1 MSSSAK
7 FYNYINKKTN
17 FSDFSLNNSI
27 CWCAVEL
34 VVIIIDVVIVIRGGE
49 KYSEKTLL
57 RVRERRLPEDE
68 KREKERKKSK
78 LDWKTNEF
86 LLLFFHSKKTI
97 TTFSWCWIMLPP
109 STIFNVVCV
118 CVCVDTW
125 AAAAVDCIMCATR
138 RETVTNLWVEVSWER
153 SECWWTVRPKWPLGR
168 FYIRILHITAQQDD
182 VNGFELLWN
191 YSEAIYTITVLGRTR
206 RNKWDCEW
214 KGWLKSPVV

>member
-1 MSSSAK
+1 MRSWTRRDNHRRCYRYSRRREIFRENSLESTRETPTRRREERKRKKKIKIRLKNEWISSS
-7 FYNYINKKTN
+7 
-17 FSDFSLNNSI
+17 
-27 CWCAVEL
+27 
-34 VVIIIDVVIVIRGGE
+34 
-49 KYSEKTLL
+49 
-57 RVRERRLPEDE
+57 
-68 KREKERKKSK
+68 
-78 LDWKTNEF
+78 
-86 LLLFFHSKKTI
+86 FFHSKKTI